1 MTPIQILNKLKKEI
15 RPGISLVSAI
25 EIFIRFFSVSQV
37 EGCPKEAD
45 GDMLLFQWGGP
56 YSWDSHVSINLTR
69 QFSFVDEDGE
79 HAGMQQLQMNCRYQV
94 GQLSVGKGNTWLH
107 GDDVEAFLHGV
118 LQSSS
123 VIAARDLLMISLE
136 LSLARV

>member
-1 MTPIQILNKLKKEI
+1 MTPIQVLNSLKKDIPPET
-15 RPGISLVSAI
+15 SLVLAI
-25 EIFIRFFSVSQV
+25 EKFIRFFSESQV
-37 EGCPKEAD
+37 EGCPKETD

-79 HAGMQQLQMNCRYQV
+79 HATMQQLQMNCRYQV
-94 GQLSVGKGNTWLH
+94 GQLSVVKGNAWLH
-107 GDDVEAFLHGV
+107 GEDVEAFLHGV
-118 LQSSS
+118 LESSC
-123 VIAARDLLMISLE
+123 VIAARDLPMISLE